1 MRRVQ
6 ARFPNDGVSPAS
18 TAVHRRLE
26 EEVILPAARQRLTE
40 DEWNE
45 IDDAFGANRDPFA
58 GVKVEADLGRLFVMI
73 VKAIRE
79 G

>member
-1 MRRVQ
+1 
-6 ARFPNDGVSPAS
+6 
-18 TAVHRRLE
+18 
-26 EEVILPAARQRLTE
+26 VILPAARQRLTE

>member
-1 MRRVQ
+1 M
-6 ARFPNDGVSPAS
+6 
-18 TAVHRRLE
+18 HRRLE